1 MKKKGFTLVELLV
14 VIAIIG
20 ILIGLLLPAVQAAR
34 EAARRMECTNKLK
47 QIGIGFHNYID
58 SNAEGMPPGTTKVY
72 GKISGTTSSN
82 YRYYGPCMVMLP
94 YMEQVSIY
102 DRLTSGDAVGCN
114 PLFTT
119 STQIE
124 SGNGDW
130 GTGTIYDLSGT
141 KNPFYEKIPGFL
153 CPSDPMGKQIPGNN
167 YSFCVGDWFDYSG
180 TTNDNNRGAFTSYS
194 SGNYGKLRKLSAIT
208 DGTSNTIIFAEKSI
222 GNSTVNKLNG
232 KSCYAITLTNGT
244 TKVTD
249 MQACIATG
257 STKTYTANVDNSN
270 PNKFWAHGM
279 GYNSVSTV
287 LPPNSGSFLSASG
300 GNNNWLGVRACQS
313 ASSFHSGGAN
323 VCLADGSVKYVSE
336 TVNSIRSDLTT
347 STAVTTSSG
356 KSQFGIWGAMG
367 SMNGGETDH
376 L

>member
-58 SNAEGMPPGTTKVY
+58 ANAEGMPPGATKVY
-72 GKISGTTSSN
+72 GKIAGTTVSYYN
-82 YRYYGPCMVMLP
+82 YYGPCMVMLP

-102 DRLTSGDAVGCN
+102 DRLTSGDALGCY
-114 PLFTT
+114 PASTT
-119 STQIE
+119 SSTVYPGE
-124 SGNGDW
+124 GDRGNA
-130 GTGTIYDLSGT
+130 TGVTLTGT

-153 CPSDPMGKQIPGNN
+153 CPSDPMAKQIPGNN
-167 YSFCVGDWFDYSG
+167 YSFCVGDWFDRHD
-180 TTNDNNRGAFTSYS
+180 TNDNNRGAFTSYS
-194 SGNYGKLRKLSAIT
+194 NGSYGKLRKLSAIT

-232 KSCYAITLTNGT
+232 KAGTGVPMTNNSTTPSVFTADLLTGT
-244 TKVTD
+244 TKGYSAGT
-249 MQACIATG
+249 
-257 STKTYTANVDNSN
+257 NNSD
-270 PNKFWAHGM
+270 PNKYWAFARQW
-279 GYNSVSTV
+279 NSVSTV
-287 LPPNSGSFLSASG
+287 MPPNSGSWVYQG
-300 GNNNWLGVRACQS
+300 GPYTCSS

-347 STAVTTSSG
+347 STAKTTSSG